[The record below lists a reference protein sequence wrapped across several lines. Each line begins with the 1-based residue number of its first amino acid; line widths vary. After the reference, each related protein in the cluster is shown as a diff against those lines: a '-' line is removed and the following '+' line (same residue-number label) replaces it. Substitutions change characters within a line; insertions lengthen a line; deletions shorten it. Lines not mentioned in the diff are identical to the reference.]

1 MRMNDYH
8 LKYLDV
14 IQSVISRMAS
24 NQFQARA
31 WSVALGSAVIGF
43 AASKDGNPHAAA
55 LALVPVILFWWMD
68 AYFLALERGYRA
80 LYNQASTRFIG
91 LLAANKDEPPN
102 FSLEP
107 DAHVIPA
114 TIATAF
120 RPAVI
125 LIHLPVV
132 LMALCVACQV
142 FPALRPSAATS
153 PQPPICCAACK

>member
-1 MRMNDYH
+1 MNEYH

-55 LALVPVILFWWMD
+55 LALVPVMLFWWMD
-68 AYFLALERGYRA
+68 AYFLALEHGYRA
-80 LYNQASTRFIG
+80 LYNQASEQLRV
-91 LLAANKDEPPN
+91 LLAENKDEPPS
-102 FSLEP
+102 FSLAPE
-107 DAHVIPA
+107 AGMVPA
-114 TIATAF
+114 TIATAC

-125 LIHLPVV
+125 VIHLPVV
-132 LMALCVACQV
+132 LLAIGVALQI
-142 FPALRPSAATS
+142 FPALRPAPRPPA
-153 PQPPICCAACK
+153 QPMTCVCAR